1 MKKALI
7 TGVTGQD
14 GSYLTEYLLELGY
27 EVHGLIR
34 RSSTLERWRIDHITQ
49 KFPNQFVLHYGDL
62 HDDSSLS
69 SVINKANPDEVY
81 NLAAQSH
88 VRISF
93 DTPVGTSEVVAL
105 GTLKL
110 LEVVRVQAPE
120 ARFYQA
126 SSSEMFGSASPP
138 QMEKTI
144 FEPRSPYAVSK
155 VFSHWVTQNYREG
168 YNLFA
173 VNGILFNHESPRR
186 GDNFVTRKIAK
197 AAIAIANGKMNQFHL
212 GNTAAIRDWG
222 YAPEYVKAMHLMLQS
237 DKPNDFVIGTGVG
250 VSVQEYLE
258 WTFKYCGLNW
268 EDHVLIDPNLF
279 RPTEVDALIADPSRA
294 KRELNWEAKISG
306 EKLATLLVD
315 AEEKRLKEG
324 NQMVDPWVKA

>member
-1 MKKALI
+1 VKKALI

-14 GSYLTEYLLELGY
+14 GSYLSEYLLEQGY

-34 RSSTLERWRIDHITQ
+34 RSSTLERWRIDHISG
-49 KFPNQFVLHYGDL
+49 KFPNQFVLHYGDM

-69 SVINKANPDEVY
+69 SIVKQASPDEIY

-126 SSSEMFGSASPP
+126 SSSEMFGSAAPP
-138 QMEKTI
+138 QMERTI

-186 GDNFVTRKIAK
+186 GDNFVTRKIAN
-197 AAIAIANGKMNQFHL
+197 AAVAIANGKLENFYL

-222 YAPEYVKAMHLMLQS
+222 YAPEYVQAMHAMLQL
-237 DKPNDFVIGTGVG
+237 DKPMDFVIGTGLG

-258 WTFKYCGLNW
+258 WTFGYCGLNW
-268 EDHVLIDPNLF
+268 ENHVLIDPNLF
-279 RPTEVDALIADPSRA
+279 RPTEVDALVADASKA
-294 KRELNWEAKISG
+294 KEELNWSAKTFG
-306 EKLATLLVD
+306 EELAKLLVD
-315 AEEKRLKEG
+315 AEEKRFSRGL
-324 NQMVDPWVKA
+324 QMVDPWVRA